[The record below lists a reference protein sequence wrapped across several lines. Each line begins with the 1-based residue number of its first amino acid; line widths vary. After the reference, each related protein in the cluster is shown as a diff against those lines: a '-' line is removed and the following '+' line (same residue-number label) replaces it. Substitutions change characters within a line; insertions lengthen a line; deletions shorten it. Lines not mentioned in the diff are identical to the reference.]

1 MRALRDIALMEAMR
15 NRHIGLDEKLR
26 VLQEGDTFRK
36 WHSLDDK
43 RVCVLC
49 DRVISGRMID
59 VWEDNRGT
67 FHLHCPTP
75 GCTASPRDWF
85 FHGASRPARRAV
97 APRREPVF
105 GFGLPAT

>member
-1 MRALRDIALMEAMR
+1 MR

-36 WHSLDDK
+36 WHSLDDL

-59 VWEDNRGT
+59 VWEDKRGT

-75 GCTASPRDWF
+75 GCPAKPRDWF
-85 FHGASRPARRAV
+85 FHGASQPAVRPLVQR
-97 APRREPVF
+97 PVPVL
-105 GFGLPAT
+105 GLGLSAA

>member
-1 MRALRDIALMEAMR
+1 MVRMR
-15 NRHIGLDEKLR
+15 NRHIGLDEKLK
-26 VLQEGDTFRK
+26 VLQEGDTFRT
-36 WHSLDDK
+36 WHSLDDR

-59 VWEDNRGT
+59 VWEDKRGT

-75 GCTASPRDWF
+75 GCMATPRDWF
-85 FHGASRPARRAV
+85 FHGASRPPARVVVRKSA
-97 APRREPVF
+97 PVF